1 MMEVRHMAPI
11 TGGLLDRTRR
21 LNERLEAAER
31 LADVLD
37 RELRRNG
44 WPEQNGR
51 VVLPHVAMGRVEL
64 TQALLDYRR
73 AGEEI

>member
-1 MMEVRHMAPI
+1 METRSMAPVAE
-11 TGGLLDRTRR
+11 GLMGRVKR
-21 LNERLEAAER
+21 LNARGEAAER

-44 WPEQNGR
+44 WPEASGR
-51 VVLPHVAMGRVEL
+51 TVLPNAAIGRVEL

>member
-1 MMEVRHMAPI
+1 MMETRLMAPI

-44 WPEQNGR
+44 WPD
-51 VVLPHVAMGRVEL
+51 ASGRVEL
-64 TQALLDYRR
+64 TAALVEFRH
-73 AGEEI
+73 AGKEGS